1 MALIDEV
8 KSRIPTQKLAEL
20 TNLNDIS
27 VKTIDDPR
35 LQLAVDDAEAEFKV
49 RVGVV
54 YDNDDARHKNF
65 AIIGVVRILQ
75 LDKLESTAIKN
86 YEDWHKAL
94 ERLRLVTGN
103 NRILPKSSSEKT
115 PAKASPGGELVR
127 PLFDVNDGFTDIIP
141 EQRSG
146 VTRRTRGLPN

>member
-27 VKTIDDPR
+27 VKAIDDPR

-103 NRILPKSSSEKT
+103 DRIKPKSSSKKT
-115 PAKASPGGELVR
+115 PSEEAPNGVIVR

-146 VTRRTRGLPN
+146 VTRRGRGLIN